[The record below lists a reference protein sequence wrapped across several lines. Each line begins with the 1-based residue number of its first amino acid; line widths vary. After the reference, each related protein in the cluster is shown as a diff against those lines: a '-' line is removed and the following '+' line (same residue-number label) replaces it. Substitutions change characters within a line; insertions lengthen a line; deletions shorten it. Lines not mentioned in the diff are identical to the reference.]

1 MSLVPGGKKT
11 AINKDGVQRIQSV
24 FPDGSECIEDFD
36 IKTQLCIMRK
46 WRRVSKLGRLTDWE
60 VEIGEEAPRQG
71 ALQGSQQGPQR
82 AEIVAGLYVAGGT
95 PQVVRQ
101 DVDEFFV
108 FRITNMPWEESNYI
122 VHVEENDIVLR
133 TANRK
138 YFKRLHISDLDRLG
152 IPHVEQFLRLRHQ
165 NNTLLVFY
173 KKPPQVMVAEKRARE
188 ERLASVGKEGDVQ
201 CPAQ

>member
-24 FPDGSECIEDFD
+24 FQDGSECIEDFD
-36 IKTQLCIMRK
+36 IKTQLCVLRK
-46 WRRVSKLGRLTDWE
+46 WRRMNKLGRLTDWE
-60 VEIGEEAPRQG
+60 IEIGEDA
-71 ALQGSQQGPQR
+71 SQQGLQR
-82 AEIVAGLYVAGGT
+82 AEVVAGLYASGST
-95 PQVVRQ
+95 PQVIRQ

-138 YFKRLHISDLDRLG
+138 YFKRMHISDLDRLG
-152 IPHVEQFLRLRHQ
+152 LQHMEQFLRLRHQ
-165 NNTLLVFY
+165 NNTLLIFY
-173 KKPPQVMVAEKRARE
+173 KKPPQVMMTEKKARE
-188 ERLASVGKEGDVQ
+188 ERVASVGKEGDVQ